1 MIKLFSNNYIFTKTQ
16 KGLYPFTSKIREIN
30 KSKEDFNK
38 KIRKKL

>member
-1 MIKLFSNNYIFTKTQ
+1 MIKLFSNNYIFTKKQ
-16 KGLYPFTSKIREIN
+16 KSLYPFTSKIREIN